1 MFYNQA
7 QARMGIGIGRAMVL
21 LFSAAYCFAQI
32 QHEISVVNISVP
44 VRVFEGEKFVDSLKL
59 ADFEVYEDGKL
70 QPAQAVY
77 LIRASDVRRQEGAA
91 KAPAPATSRTFVL
104 LFQLAEYLPEI
115 DKAIDLFFE
124 SVYFSGDAVDI
135 VTPQKTYRLR
145 DRIDSKDRV
154 RKAKYEVQSKIR
166 QDVLVISGAYRS
178 IIEDMLADLGAGDPE
193 TAEVNLNGYRT
204 DLERLET
211 LRTIDSERMS
221 AFAAEL
227 KGRPGAKHVFLF
239 YQREKVPQFNN
250 RKLIQFLNSSNSE
263 EAFQAME
270 LMSTY
275 NREARID
282 REAIQR
288 AFSDASVDVHFLYV
302 TRNRRDPQMGVENPA
317 ILNDVQMAESSSPI
331 YRVFREIAAATGGTS
346 QASANPVA
354 LLRKA
359 AEASEQYYL
368 LYYQSQGYQADGKFH
383 KITVKVKRSGLRV
396 SHREGYFAVDS
407 STPAEK
413 AVSGPVEAGGL
424 PAGNVGEKKDVAKAA
439 GGLGAEVEDIDLTG
453 TVPAKGGPVPE
464 GILKAAAR
472 YCRDLK
478 GSSLDFVGR
487 EEVRERLS
495 GALAAR
501 ASILKDTYPSGR
513 GVTVG
518 STRDVVR
525 EWAYDYQLV
534 RREGWAAETRVLL
547 EENGKARRE
556 ENASLRTSRF
566 EHKFVVLGPVGLFS
580 DEAQR
585 LHEYRIAQETDME
598 GEPVL
603 VIDVRPTGKEASSLF
618 GKAWVRERDGAVL
631 KIEWEPGSMRN
642 YAAIEEFAKASRAQ
656 PRIRFSSE
664 YGFEKNGLR
673 FPSVYGVIEAY
684 RTSGRTVTLSRT
696 SVVYKD
702 YKFFE
707 VKVRT
712 EVRRAG

>member
-1 MFYNQA
+1 
-7 QARMGIGIGRAMVL
+7 MGKRPGRILIAL
-21 LFSAAYCFAQI
+21 LAAASGFAQI
-32 QHEISVVNISVP
+32 QHEVSVVNISVP
-44 VRVFEGEKFVDSLKL
+44 VRVFDGEKFVDSLKL
-59 ADFEVYEDGKL
+59 EDFEVTEDGKL
-70 QPAQAVY
+70 QPVEAVY
-77 LIRASDVRRQEGAA
+77 LIRGSEVRRQEGPA

-104 LFQLAEYLPEI
+104 LFQMAEYLPEI

-124 SVYFSGDAVDI
+124 SVYLPGDAVDV

-145 DRIDSKDRV
+145 DRIDSRDKV
-154 RKAKYEVQSKIR
+154 RKAKSEVQSRVRK
-166 QDVLVISGAYRS
+166 DVLVLSGAYRS

-193 TAEVNLNGYRT
+193 TAEVNLNGYRL
-204 DLERLET
+204 DLERLEA
-211 LRTIDSERMS
+211 LRTIDSESMS

-250 RKLIQFLNSSNSE
+250 RKLIQFLNSSDPE
-263 EAFQAME
+263 EAFKVME
-270 LMSTY
+270 LMAAY

-302 TRNRRDPQMGVENPA
+302 TRNRRDPQMDVENPA
-317 ILNDVQMAESSSPI
+317 VLIDVQMAEQSSPI
-331 YRVFREIAAATGGTS
+331 YRVFKEIATATGGTS
-346 QASANPVA
+346 EASANPAA

-359 AEASEQYYL
+359 AAASEQYYL
-368 LYYQSQGYQADGKFH
+368 LYYQPQGYQADGKFH

-396 SHREGYFAVDS
+396 SHREGYFAVDTA
-407 STPAEK
+407 TPVKAEGK
-413 AVSGPVEAGGL
+413 AGAKAGGEAGG
-424 PAGNVGEKKDVAKAA
+424 EI
-439 GGLGAEVEDIDLTG
+439 EDIDVTG
-453 TVPAKGGPVPE
+453 AVPAKGGPVPE
-464 GILKAAAR
+464 DILKAAAD
-472 YCRDLK
+472 YCRRLADA
-478 GSSLDFVGR
+478 SLDFVSR

-495 GALAAR
+495 GAVATQ
-501 ASILKDTYPSGR
+501 ASILKDADPSDL

-518 STRDVVR
+518 NIRDFVR

-585 LHEYRIAQETDME
+585 IHEYRVAGEANME

-603 VIDVRPTGKEASSLF
+603 VIDVRPIGREASSLF
-618 GKAWVRERDGAVL
+618 GKAWVRERDGAVM
-631 KIEWEPGSMRN
+631 KVEWEPVSMGN
-642 YAAIEEFAKASRAQ
+642 YAAIEEFAKARRAQ

-673 FPSVYGVIEAY
+673 FPSTYEVIEAY
-684 RTSGRTVTLSRT
+684 RMSGRTVTLSRT
-696 SVVYKD
+696 NVEYKD

-712 EVRRAG
+712 EVRKGG

>member
-7 QARMGIGIGRAMVL
+7 QALMGIRIGWAMVL

-32 QHEISVVNISVP
+32 QHEVSVVNISVP
-44 VRVFEGEKFVDSLKL
+44 VRVFDGEKFVDSLKL
-59 ADFEVYEDGKL
+59 GDFEVYEDGKL
-70 QPAQAVY
+70 QPVEAVY
-77 LIRASDVRRQEGAA
+77 LIRGSAVRRQEGPA
-91 KAPAPATSRTFVL
+91 KGPAPPTNRTFVL
-104 LFQLAEYLPEI
+104 IFQLTEYLPEI
-115 DKAIDLFFE
+115 DKAIDLFFDT
-124 SVYFSGDAVDI
+124 VYLPGDLVDFG
-135 VTPQKTYRLR
+135 TPQKAYRLK
-145 DRIDSKDRV
+145 DRIDSREKL
-154 RKAKYEVQSKIR
+154 RKAKSEVASKVR
-166 QDVLVISGAYRS
+166 RDVLIFSGAYRS
-178 IIEDMLADLGAGDPE
+178 VIEDMLADLGAGDPE
-193 TAEVNLNGYRT
+193 TAAVNLNQYRT
-204 DLERLET
+204 DLLRLED
-211 LRTIDSERMS
+211 LRTIDSESLS

-239 YQREKVPQFNN
+239 YQRDKVPQFDN
-250 RKLIQFLNSSNSE
+250 RTLNEYLNSNNSE
-263 EAFQAME
+263 TAMKVME

-275 NREARID
+275 NHEARID
-282 REAIQR
+282 RESIQR
-288 AFSDASVDVHFLYV
+288 AFSDASVDIHFLYV
-302 TRNRRDPQMGVENPA
+302 TRNRRDPQLDVENPA
-317 ILNDVQMAESSSPI
+317 VLQGVQMAEQSGPM
-331 YRVFREIAAATGGTS
+331 YRVFKEIAAATGGTS

-368 LYYQSQGYQADGKFH
+368 LYYQPQGYQADGKFH
-383 KITVKVKRSGLRV
+383 KITVKVKGSGLRV

-407 STPAEK
+407 SAPAEK

-439 GGLGAEVEDIDLTG
+439 GGLGAEIEDIDLTG

-478 GSSLDFVGR
+478 DASLDFVGR

-495 GALAAR
+495 GALAAQ
-501 ASILKDTYPSGR
+501 ASR

-518 STRDVVR
+518 STRDLVR

-534 RREGWAAETRVLL
+534 RREGLAAETRVLL

-556 ENASLRTSRF
+556 ENAVLQSLRF

-631 KIEWEPGSMRN
+631 KVEWEPGSMGN

>member
-1 MFYNQA
+1 
-7 QARMGIGIGRAMVL
+7 MGKRPGRVL
-21 LFSAAYCFAQI
+21 IALLAVTWAFAQI

-77 LIRASDVRRQEGAA
+77 LIRGSDVRRQEGAA

-124 SVYFSGDAVDI
+124 SVYLPGDAVDI

-145 DRIDSKDRV
+145 DRIDSRDKV
-154 RKAKYEVQSKIR
+154 RKAKSEVQSRVRK
-166 QDVLVISGAYRS
+166 DVLVLSGAYRS
-178 IIEDMLADLGAGDPE
+178 IIEDMLADLVAVVERDERGVDPE
-193 TAEVNLNGYRT
+193 TAEVNLNGYRM
-204 DLERLET
+204 DLERLEA
-211 LRTIDSERMS
+211 LRAIDSESMS

-250 RKLIQFLNSSNSE
+250 QKLIQFLNSSDPE
-263 EAFQAME
+263 QAFKVQE
-270 LMSTY
+270 LMAAY
-275 NREARID
+275 NRDARID

-302 TRNRRDPQMGVENPA
+302 TRNRRDPQMDVENSA
-317 ILNDVQMAESSSPI
+317 VLNDVKMAESSSPI
-331 YRVFREIAAATGGTS
+331 YRVFKEIATATGGTS
-346 QASANPVA
+346 AASANPAA

-359 AEASEQYYL
+359 AAASEQYYL
-368 LYYQSQGYQADGKFH
+368 LYYQPQGYQADGKFR
-383 KITVKVKRSGLRV
+383 KITVKVKGTGLRV

-407 STPAEK
+407 SAPAEK
-413 AVSGPVEAGGL
+413 AVSGPVEVGGT

-439 GGLGAEVEDIDLTG
+439 GGLGAEIEDIDLTG
-453 TVPAKGGPVPE
+453 TVPSKGGPVPA
-464 GILKAAAR
+464 GIMKAAAA
-472 YCRDLK
+472 YCRRLEDA
-478 GSSLDFVGR
+478 SLDFISR

-495 GALAAR
+495 GALAAQ
-501 ASILKDTYPSGR
+501 ASILKDTDPSGR
-513 GVTVG
+513 GITVG
-518 STRDVVR
+518 NIRDFVR

-534 RREGWAAETRVLL
+534 RREGWATETRALL
-547 EENGKARRE
+547 EENGKTRRE
-556 ENASLRTSRF
+556 KNASLKTSRF
-566 EHKFVVLGPVGLFS
+566 EHKFVVLGPVGLFG
-580 DEAQR
+580 DEAQKI
-585 LHEYRIAQETDME
+585 HEYRIAREADME

-603 VIDVRPTGKEASSLF
+603 VIDVRPTGTGRSSLY
-618 GKAWVRERDGAVL
+618 GKAWVRERDGALL
-631 KIEWEPGSMRN
+631 KIEWEPGSMGN
-642 YAAIEEFAKASRAQ
+642 YEAIEAFAKASHAQ
-656 PRIRFSSE
+656 PRIKFFSE
-664 YGFEKNGLR
+664 YAFEKNGLR
-673 FPSVYGVIEAY
+673 FPSTYEVVEAY
-684 RTSGRTVTLSRT
+684 RMSGRNVTLSRT

-712 EVRRAG
+712 EVRRAD

>member
-1 MFYNQA
+1 
-7 QARMGIGIGRAMVL
+7 MGKRSGRILIAL
-21 LFSAAYCFAQI
+21 LAATWGFAQI
-32 QHEISVVNISVP
+32 RHEVSVVNISVP
-44 VRVFEGEKFVDSLKL
+44 VRVFDGEKFVDSLKL
-59 ADFEVYEDGKL
+59 EDFEVYEDGKL
-70 QPAQAVY
+70 QPVEAVY
-77 LIRASDVRRQEGAA
+77 LIRGSEVQRQEGPA

-104 LFQLAEYLPEI
+104 FFQLAEYLPEI

-124 SVYFSGDAVDI
+124 SVYRPGDAVDI

-145 DRIDSKDRV
+145 DRIDSRDKV
-154 RKAKYEVQSKIR
+154 RKAKSEVQSRVRK
-166 QDVLVISGAYRS
+166 DVLVLSGAYRS
-178 IIEDMLADLGAGDPE
+178 VIEDILTDLGAGDPE
-193 TAEVNLNGYRT
+193 TAEVNLNGYRM
-204 DLERLET
+204 DLERLEA
-211 LRTIDSERMS
+211 LRAIDSESMS

-250 RKLIQFLNSSNSE
+250 RKLIEFLNSSDPE
-263 EAFQAME
+263 QAFKVQE
-270 LMSTY
+270 LMAAY

-302 TRNRRDPQMGVENPA
+302 TRNRRDPQTDVENPA
-317 ILNDVQMAESSSPI
+317 ILTDVKMAESSSPI
-331 YRVFREIAAATGGTS
+331 YRVFKEIAAATGGTS
-346 QASANPVA
+346 AAAANPAA

-359 AEASEQYYL
+359 AAAAEQYYL
-368 LYYQSQGYQADGKFH
+368 LYYQPQGYRADGKFR
-383 KITVKVKRSGLRV
+383 KITVKVKGSGLRV

-407 STPAEK
+407 SAPGEK
-413 AVSGPVEAGGL
+413 AVSGPVEVGVG
-424 PAGNVGEKKDVAKAA
+424 PAGNAGEKKDVAKAA
-439 GGLGAEVEDIDLTG
+439 GGLGAEIEDIDLTG
-453 TVPAKGGPVPE
+453 AVPAKGGPVPD

-478 GSSLDFVGR
+478 DASLDFVGR

-495 GALAAR
+495 GALAAQ
-501 ASILKDTYPSGR
+501 ASILKDTDPSNR
-513 GVTVG
+513 GITVG
-518 STRDVVR
+518 NIRDLVR

-585 LHEYRIAQETDME
+585 LHEYRIVGETDME

-603 VIDVRPTGKEASSLF
+603 VIDVRPTGTGRSSLY
-618 GKAWVRERDGAVL
+618 GKAWVRERDGALL
-631 KIEWEPGSMRN
+631 KIEWEPGSMGN

-656 PRIRFSSE
+656 PRIKFTSE

-673 FPSVYGVIEAY
+673 FPSAYEVIEAY
-684 RTSGRTVTLSRT
+684 RMSGRMVTLSRT
-696 SVVYKD
+696 NVEYKN

-712 EVRRAG
+712 EIRKGG

>member
-1 MFYNQA
+1 
-7 QARMGIGIGRAMVL
+7 MGIRIGRAMVL
-21 LFSAAYCFAQI
+21 LFSAACCFAQI

-204 DLERLET
+204 DLESLET

-359 AEASEQYYL
+359 AEAS
-368 LYYQSQGYQADGKFH
+368 
-383 KITVKVKRSGLRV
+383 
-396 SHREGYFAVDS
+396 
-407 STPAEK
+407 
-413 AVSGPVEAGGL
+413 
-424 PAGNVGEKKDVAKAA
+424 
-439 GGLGAEVEDIDLTG
+439 
-453 TVPAKGGPVPE
+453 
-464 GILKAAAR
+464 
-472 YCRDLK
+472 
-478 GSSLDFVGR
+478 
-487 EEVRERLS
+487 
-495 GALAAR
+495 
-501 ASILKDTYPSGR
+501 
-513 GVTVG
+513 
-518 STRDVVR
+518 
-525 EWAYDYQLV
+525 
-534 RREGWAAETRVLL
+534 
-547 EENGKARRE
+547 
-556 ENASLRTSRF
+556 
-566 EHKFVVLGPVGLFS
+566 
-580 DEAQR
+580 
-585 LHEYRIAQETDME
+585 
-598 GEPVL
+598 
-603 VIDVRPTGKEASSLF
+603 SLF

-684 RTSGRTVTLSRT
+684 RTSGRTVTHSRT